1 MATARDIVT
10 SALKRIRVVGIGS
23 GEDVPGEI
31 AEYVLGELNDLMHS
45 WATLGVD
52 VKHSDLGISDT
63 FWFPV
68 PPKGIDSD
76 TIDAMESQGNWNAS
90 TNTPTLTSATGTQGQ
105 YYRVTVAGSTHLDD
119 VTSWS
124 DDDVAIFDGTAWLK
138 GQSSRK
144 HEGAIADMLALNVA
158 DHFGKDV
165 GDQLRMRAADG
176 WTALQADFIVP
187 GAAQFDQGLVRTTTR
202 RFWGSY

>member
-1 MATARDIVT
+1 MTTARDIVT
-10 SALKRIRVVGIGS
+10 SALKRIRVVGIS
-23 GEDVPGEI
+23 TGEDAPGEL
-31 AEYVLGELNDLMHS
+31 AVYALGELNDMMHS

-68 PPKGIDSD
+68 PPKGIDAD
-76 TIDAMESQGNWNAS
+76 TIDAMVSQGNWNAS
-90 TNTPTLTSATGTQGQ
+90 TNTPTLTTATGTQGY
-105 YYRVTVAGSTHLDD
+105 YYRVSVAGSTTLDD

-124 DDDVAIFDGTAWLK
+124 VDDVAIFDGTAWLK

-144 HEGAIADMLALNVA
+144 HEGAVADMLALNIA
-158 DHFGKDV
+158 DHFGKEASEH
-165 GDQLRMRAADG
+165 LRMRAADG

-187 GAAQFDQGLVRTTTR
+187 GAAQFDQALYRTSTR
-202 RFWGSY
+202 KYWGVY